1 MRARDDD
8 LNSNR
13 QPATPSIASFFAPA
27 SARAAKGARRD
38 DAEDGGGGKRARAG
52 GRAAEAIAVDDGEAT
67 PTREDA
73 SAARE
78 DDAVDLTME
87 REETRAAASGERG
100 GVGAAARGA
109 ARASRAGE
117 GGGVKVHSFF
127 TNFAK
132 RREAAATAREGEGGT
147 VRETQAE
154 FVRVKPAPIEEALG
168 PVHVGYVPIAYERR
182 TDATSTSTTVSF
194 SARVDDGER
203 RPMTTH
209 AFKLVQLERT
219 ARDGVMA
226 SRGAAISRP
235 STSTESE
242 EDAYLAEVAVAANR
256 VDVELDGVAMATES
270 ELARARGECRN
281 VLLGLKERGGQSQV
295 AFQWVDRFK
304 PTRGSDAIGQNA
316 GVVES
321 LQNWFRA
328 WQSRIAMQA
337 RGKVPPSPSRPCI
350 PRKVYDSDDEEF
362 WHSDEEEDDGL
373 GSGESVAN
381 GVLISGPVGCG
392 KTATVYAL
400 AKEFGFKVLEV
411 NALDRRSGQEVLGRF
426 MEATQSKRFGKKAKA
441 DAERAA
447 PTNGGLKAFFGG
459 ANDDETKRK
468 EAIAA
473 KAKEEN
479 EKSDAQS
486 LILFEEIDIQLASE
500 RGFMAALSQLVEN
513 TKRPIIFTSNTS
525 ILPELS
531 MNLPLARV
539 RFDAPGIR
547 ECATYAAL
555 VSTAAKSA
563 LRPSDATAISLA
575 CKGDLRRTLHNAQ
588 FASFGDR
595 EVTFDSIAS
604 DRHSTALI
612 DAARAAVLDGVKHL
626 GATPVDA
633 AKELHASLVERERGD
648 FESMLREV
656 EGGLIRH
663 QSRLARWDAMK
674 EAKRIE
680 RIEAKKKLLGI
691 PADKNPLDLVDSTKE
706 EVIVDERTKEDE
718 VRAQIQAALAAFE
731 PRVPLPAPDWTNFDV
746 EAPAGGWDRARDELT
761 ALAAL
766 ARSMSQ
772 VDVLRSATCVGITGP
787 CRRDVPWSKE
797 TIGDAQALEDC
808 SPSEDF
814 YLSNGP
820 ARQTLGGSDNVS
832 VMASEFI
839 TVHCTQ
845 RYTSTRLSL
854 RESHPES
861 EPVASQPMCAP
872 ATPVKA
878 SKRARGSTRA
888 PLIIQSG
895 SMHSTWRARVLAESA
910 GGHTVNSKETTDR
923 LGFLSRM
930 VRLQSA
936 PKALSSPNSRD
947 SRRRTRNRRKHLAL
961 ASETYADLLDISNFG
976 GSDHM

>member
-1 MRARDDD
+1 MGARDDD
-8 LNSNR
+8 LKPNR
-13 QPATPSIASFFAPA
+13 QTASIASFFATT
-27 SARAAKGARRD
+27 RATTATRATRD
-38 DAEDGGGGKRARAG
+38 DGGDDGGGKRARTG
-52 GRAAEAIAVDDGEAT
+52 ERATEAIAVDEEEAT
-67 PTREDA
+67 RDDA
-73 SAARE
+73 GAARR

-87 REETRAAASGERG
+87 GEETIATASGG
-100 GVGAAARGA
+100 GGGGGDAARDG
-109 ARASRAGE
+109 ARASREGE
-117 GGGVKVHSFF
+117 GSRVKVHSFF

-132 RREAAATAREGEGGT
+132 RRKAAATAREGEGGT

-182 TDATSTSTTVSF
+182 TDATSTTVSF
-194 SARVDDGER
+194 STRVDDGER

-209 AFKLVQLERT
+209 AFELVQLGRT
-219 ARDGVMA
+219 AREDVTA
-226 SRGAAISRP
+226 TRGGAVSRP

-242 EDAYLAEVAVAANR
+242 EDAYLADVAVAANR

-281 VLLGLKERGGQSQV
+281 ALLGLKERGGQSQA

-304 PTRGSDAIGQNA
+304 PTRGSDTIGQNA

-328 WQSRIAMQA
+328 WQGRIAMQA
-337 RGKVPPSPSRPCI
+337 KGKVPPSPSRPCI

-426 MEATQSKRFGKKAKA
+426 TEATQSKRFGKKAKA
-441 DAERAA
+441 GAERPA
-447 PTNGGLKAFFGG
+447 PANGGLKAFFGG
-459 ANDDETKRK
+459 ASDDETKRK

-473 KAKEEN
+473 KTKEDN
-479 EKSDAQS
+479 EKADAQS

-513 TKRPIIFTSNTS
+513 TKRPIVFTSNTS
-525 ILPELS
+525 ILPDLS

-555 VSTAAKSA
+555 VSAAAKSA
-563 LRPSDATAISLA
+563 LRPSDATSISLA

-588 FASFGDR
+588 FASFSDS
-595 EVTFDSIAS
+595 EVHFDSIAS

-626 GATPVDA
+626 GAIPVDA
-633 AKELHASLVERERGD
+633 AKELHASLVERERAD
-648 FESMLREV
+648 FESMMHEV
-656 EGGLIRH
+656 ECGLIRH

-691 PADKNPLDLVDSTKE
+691 PADKNPLDLVDSTKK

-718 VRAQIQAALAAFE
+718 AEARIQAALAVFE
-731 PRVPLPAPDWTNFDV
+731 PRVPLPAPDWTTFDA

-808 SPSEDF
+808 APSEDF

-861 EPVASQPMCAP
+861 EPTASQPMCAP

-961 ASETYADLLDISNFG
+961 ASETHADLLDISNFG
-976 GSDHM
+976 GSNHM